1 MAGSARKRRCMREEV
16 RDRLAVEGAALVVLG
31 VPPATEF
38 GIDMNSWNTGEKFC
52 GVKMIPP
59 GVHYVYFS
67 SVNVSTRSTSPR
79 TGFFHVFGRGDVL
92 VKRWEAETE
101 DMVDS
106 SVEEVDRVR
115 ADLRGLDSRLGE
127 YPYESWPKWISLS
140 NRLTE
145 ASLSRLEPLSGKVC
159 SVADLVAEEG
169 QEEEEGGEPRL
180 PAMVARPGT
189 SIRYTALDTR

>member
-1 MAGSARKRRCMREEV
+1 MREEV

-169 QEEEEGGEPRL
+169 QEEGGEPRL